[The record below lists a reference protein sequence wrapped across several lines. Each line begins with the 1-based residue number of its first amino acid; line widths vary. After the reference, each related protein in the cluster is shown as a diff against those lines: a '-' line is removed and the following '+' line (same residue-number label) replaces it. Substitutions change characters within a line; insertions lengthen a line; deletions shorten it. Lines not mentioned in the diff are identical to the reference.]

1 MRIKS
6 AEKIFDGKDMNKKG
20 EISYI
25 EFLSAN
31 LSEKLYLKD
40 KLLKEAFPYFSQVD
54 VDNINKN

>member
-1 MRIKS
+1 MNIINNMRIKS

-40 KLLKEAFPYFSQVD
+40 KLL
-54 VDNINKN
+54 